1 MVPAPVQKTNVASRV
16 RSPFHN
22 VLWRNGEGERT
33 RHDVEIR
40 KGFLRCGCRRVADAI
55 QSHGFGGGQR
65 IWGRRISGK
74 DTPLAKRLFS
84 IGHSNQDT
92 EALLSLLKEHGV
104 EVVVDVRSSPHSGY
118 ASQFDREPLEAAL
131 NRAGLKYLFLGKEL
145 GGHPDDPAC
154 YDGDG
159 HVVYERVAGS
169 APFLEGIR
177 RLEKGVEKFRVA
189 ILCSEEDP
197 ARCHRRLLVS
207 RVLAS
212 RGIAVDHLRSD
223 GRVQTEQ
230 DLALE
235 ETGGQGDLFEGL
247 EDGTTWRRSTQ
258 SVSRKRRP
266 PSSSGR

>member
-1 MVPAPVQKTNVASRV
+1 M
-16 RSPFHN
+16 
-22 VLWRNGEGERT
+22 
-33 RHDVEIR
+33 
-40 KGFLRCGCRRVADAI
+40 
-55 QSHGFGGGQR
+55 
-65 IWGRRISGK
+65 SGK
-74 DTPLAKRLFS
+74 NRPSGKRLFS

-92 EALLSLLKEHGV
+92 DALMSLLKTHGV

-159 HVVYERVAGS
+159 HVVYERVAASG
-169 APFLEGIR
+169 PFLEGIR
-177 RLEKGVEKFRVA
+177 RLENGAGRFRIA
-189 ILCSEEDP
+189 MLCSEEDP
-197 ARCHRRLLVS
+197 AQCHRRLLVG

-212 RGIAVDHLRSD
+212 RGIAVDHIRGD

-230 DLALE
+230 ELTLE

-247 EDGTTWRRSTQ
+247 EDGATWRRSTQ
-258 SVSRKRRP
+258 SVSRKRRR